1 MEEEKKLYP
10 FKFIPIDENPQEN
23 VLLADLGYQDSL
35 VKDGWLAANS
45 ISEIMDMYMDRVVG
59 EHVFAW
65 YGRQF
70 PVMAR
75 ILDGSARTP
84 LMVCPDDETAA
95 QRLDFLGKAKLW
107 YVNGV
112 QKGGKIYL
120 GFKQD
125 TSAEAF
131 YYACRD
137 NKVEDLLY
145 SVEPK
150 AGDSFF
156 IYPGLVHAAGKGV
169 QITEIA
175 ECSPLDFRL
184 CRWGEAPGQE
194 EEDDFDAALN
204 LEAAFDFIDY
214 KKYNPSLHNHAHSH
228 DGGISSHLT
237 ECEEFSVTK
246 LNLTDPLHIYSE
258 KFDSF
263 LLYVCLEGEASLQ
276 VIFDEEI
283 GPINYIVKAGE
294 CILVPAEVPDFFLV
308 PVAKTTSLLEVTVEK
323 RANADAYINP
333 DVPGT
338 IPGEED
344 EYDFE
349 IDDDDECE
357 GPECECHHHHHH
369 DHDHIS

>member
-35 VKDGWLAANS
+35 VREGWLAANS

-59 EHVFAW
+59 EHAFAW

-70 PVMAR
+70 PVMAKV
-75 ILDGSARTP
+75 LDGSGRTP

-107 YVNGV
+107 HVDSV
-112 QKGGKIYL
+112 REGGRIYL
-120 GFKQD
+120 GFKED
-125 TSAEAF
+125 TSAETF
-131 YYACRD
+131 WYACRD

-150 AGDSFF
+150 EGDSFF

-169 QITEIA
+169 RITEIA
-175 ECSPLDFRL
+175 ESSPLDFRL
-184 CRWGEAPGQE
+184 CNWGKAFDG
-194 EEDDFDAALN
+194 DDFDAALT

-214 KKYNPSLHNHAHSH
+214 RKYDPGLHNHAHSH

-246 LNLTDPLHIYSE
+246 LSLTDAMHIYSS
-258 KFDSF
+258 KLDCF
-263 LLYVCLEGEASLQ
+263 LLYVCLKGEASLQ
-276 VIFDEEI
+276 VVFDQEI
-283 GPINYIVKAGE
+283 GPVNYTVKAGE

-308 PVAKTTSLLEVTVEK
+308 PVARGTSLLEVTVEK
-323 RANADAYINP
+323 RENADAYINP

-338 IPGEED
+338 IEGDEDSDWDDEEEED
-344 EYDFE
+344 E
-349 IDDDDECE
+349 ECE
-357 GPECECHHHHHH
+357 DPGCGCHHHHHH
-369 DHDHIS
+369 HLS

>member
-70 PVMAR
+70 PVMAK
-75 ILDGSARTP
+75 ILDGSVRTP
-84 LMVCPDDETAA
+84 LMVCPDDETAS

-107 YVNGV
+107 HVDSV
-112 QKGGKIYL
+112 QPGGRIYL
-120 GFKQD
+120 GFKED

-131 YYACRD
+131 YYACRN
-137 NKVEDLLY
+137 NKAQDLLY
-145 SVEPK
+145 SVEPHE
-150 AGDSFF
+150 GDSFF

-169 QITEIA
+169 RITEIA

-184 CRWGEAPGQE
+184 SNWGQALEG
-194 EEDDFDAALN
+194 DDFDAALN

-214 KKYNPSLHNHAHSH
+214 KKYRPALHSHAHSH
-228 DGGISSHLT
+228 DGGISLHLT
-237 ECEEFSVTK
+237 ECQEFSVTK
-246 LNLTDPLHIYSE
+246 LNLSDAMHIYSSKLE
-258 KFDSF
+258 CFV
-263 LLYVCLEGEASLQ
+263 LYVCTKGEASLQ

-283 GPINYIVKAGE
+283 GPVNYTVKAGE

-308 PVAKTTSLLEVTVEK
+308 PVSKGTTLLEITVEK
-323 RANADAYINP
+323 RPDADAYINP

-338 IPGEED
+338 LPGEED
-344 EYDFE
+344 DYDFE
-349 IDDDDECE
+349 EDDECE
-357 GPECECHHHHHH
+357 CDGDDHECECHHHHHH
-369 DHDHIS
+369 HHIS

>member
-35 VKDGWLAANS
+35 VKEGWLAANS

-70 PVMAR
+70 PVMAKV
-75 ILDGSARTP
+75 LDGSERTP
-84 LMVCPDDETAA
+84 LLVCPDDETAA

-107 YVNGV
+107 HVDSV
-112 QKGGKIYL
+112 KDGGRIYL
-120 GFKQD
+120 GFKED
-125 TSAEAF
+125 TTAEAF
-131 YYACRD
+131 WYACRD
-137 NKVEDLLY
+137 NKAEDLLY

-150 AGDSFF
+150 AGDTFF

-169 QITEIA
+169 QLTEIA

-184 CRWGEAPGQE
+184 CNWGRAFDG
-194 EEDDFDAALN
+194 DDFDAALT

-214 KKYNPSLHNHAHSH
+214 KKYDPALHNHAHSH

-246 LNLTDPLHIYSE
+246 LRLTDAMHIYSS
-258 KFDSF
+258 KLDCF

-283 GPINYIVKAGE
+283 GPVNYTVKAGE

-308 PVAKTTSLLEVTVEK
+308 PVAKGTSLLEVTVEK
-323 RANADAYINP
+323 RENADAYINP
-333 DVPGT
+333 DVPGS
-338 IPGEED
+338 IEGED
-344 EYDFE
+344 ESDW
-349 IDDDDECE
+349 DEDEDEEGCE
-357 GPECECHHHHHH
+357 DPECDCHHHHHH
-369 DHDHIS
+369 HIS

>member
-10 FKFIPIDENPQEN
+10 FKFIPIDENPREN

-35 VKDGWLAANS
+35 VREGWLAANS

-70 PVMAR
+70 PVMVKV
-75 ILDGSARTP
+75 LDGSARTP
-84 LMVCPDDETAA
+84 LLVSPDDETAA

-107 YVNGV
+107 HVDSV
-112 QKGGKIYL
+112 QPGGRIYL
-120 GFKQD
+120 GFKED

-137 NKVEDLLY
+137 NSVQDMLY

-150 AGDSFF
+150 EGDCFF

-169 QITEIA
+169 RITEIA
-175 ECSPLDFRL
+175 ESSPLDFRL
-184 CRWGEAPGQE
+184 SDWGASDQDG
-194 EEDDFDAALN
+194 DDIELDEFDAALT

-214 KKYNPSLHNHAHSH
+214 RKYRPALHDHAHSH
-228 DGGISSHLT
+228 DGGISTHLT
-237 ECEEFSVTK
+237 DCEEFSVTK
-246 LNLTDPLHIYSE
+246 LNLTDAMHIYSS
-258 KFDSF
+258 KLDCFV
-263 LLYVCLEGEASLQ
+263 LYICTKGEASLQ

-283 GPINYIVKAGE
+283 GPVNYTVKAGE

-308 PVAKTTSLLEVTVEK
+308 PVAKGTSLLEVTVEK
-323 RANADAYINP
+323 RENADAYINP
-333 DVPGT
+333 DVPDHLDDDG
-338 IPGEED
+338 GDEDWDEED
-344 EYDFE
+344 E
-349 IDDDDECE
+349 
-357 GPECECHHHHHH
+357 CECGHHHHHH
-369 DHDHIS
+369 VS

>member
-35 VKDGWLAANS
+35 VREGWLAANS

-75 ILDGSARTP
+75 VLDGSERTP

-107 YVNGV
+107 HVDSV
-112 QKGGKIYL
+112 HKGAKIYL
-120 GFKQD
+120 GFKED

-137 NKVEDLLY
+137 NKAESLLY
-145 SVEPK
+145 SFEPK
-150 AGDSFF
+150 EGDSFF

-169 QITEIA
+169 KITEIA

-184 CRWGEAPGQE
+184 NNWGKAMGG
-194 EEDDFDAALN
+194 DDFDAALT

-214 KKYNPSLHNHAHSH
+214 KKYNPGLHNHAHSH

-246 LNLTDPLHIYSE
+246 LSLSDAMHIYSS
-258 KFDSF
+258 KLDCF
-263 LLYVCLEGEASLQ
+263 LLYVCLNGEASLQ
-276 VIFDEEI
+276 VIFDQEI
-283 GPINYIVKAGE
+283 GPINYTVKAGE

-308 PVAKTTSLLEVTVEK
+308 PVAKGTSLLEVTVEK
-323 RANADAYINP
+323 REDADAYINP

-338 IPGEED
+338 LPGEED
-344 EYDFE
+344 SDW
-349 IDDDDECE
+349 DDEEEEEDECE
-357 GPECECHHHHHH
+357 DPECECHHHHHH
-369 DHDHIS
+369 HHHLS